1 MKRLIHFFITTALS
15 IIVVSTMC
23 SCRDTVRYLINK
35 WGAPASEQPPTYHAV
50 EGFSPS
56 KHKKRGIENHE
67 RYYYYISPDP
77 KEMLPT
83 YQPSVNYDYS
93 SEYEPFDEE
102 KYWKE
107 NHLEFPEVDDADYYN
122 HLDINE

>member
-1 MKRLIHFFITTALS
+1 MKRLIHFFMTTALS

-83 YQPSVNYDYS
+83 YQPSVNYDV
-93 SEYEPFDEE
+93 
-102 KYWKE
+102 
-107 NHLEFPEVDDADYYN
+107 VDG
-122 HLDINE
+122 